1 MNDAGTSPPLTWAI
15 RSRSIALCGMPK
27 IMGIL
32 NVTPDSF
39 SDGGQYN
46 STDLAITRAMQM
58 LEEGADILDIGG
70 QSTRPGSDP
79 ISDEE
84 EAARVL
90 PVIEHLRGITDVPI
104 SVDTF
109 SAKVAQG
116 SLALGADVV
125 NDVSAFTMSEKIA
138 DVVAQFGAGAVLMH
152 MQGKP
157 KTMQVSP
164 QYSDVVAEVV
174 EHLKQRIEHAVS
186 RGIKRESL
194 AIDPGIGFG
203 KLLGHNLTLLRDLQ
217 AFRSLGLPIVV
228 GHSRKSFIGAMTGA
242 AVQHRDFETVVLS
255 VKLALSCSADIIRVH
270 DVASHKRA
278 FDFLT
283 RLG

>member
-32 NVTPDSF
+32 NVTPDSI

-116 SLALGADVV
+116 ALALGADVV

-138 DVVAQFGAGAVLMH
+138 DVVAQFSAGAVLMH